1 MLRRWTSLT
10 HRRWA
15 FLLCL
20 LGVLVLSL
28 VPPVSYLPTTAWDK
42 ANHAIAFAVLAA
54 LGCWSYRDRTVPVLA
69 GLLAY
74 GALIEVLQ
82 ALTPY
87 RMAEWTDLFADGV
100 GLVLGWQV
108 MRILRQ
114 VAQSAA
120 STSPGRGRSQ

>member
-1 MLRRWTSLT
+1 
-10 HRRWA
+10 
-15 FLLCL
+15 
-20 LGVLVLSL
+20 
-28 VPPVSYLPTTAWDK
+28 
-42 ANHAIAFAVLAA
+42 VLAA

-100 GLVLGWQV
+100 AGAGLAG
-108 MRILRQ
+108 RAFFG

-120 STSPGRGRSQ
+120 SMSAEGARSSSSRARDGL